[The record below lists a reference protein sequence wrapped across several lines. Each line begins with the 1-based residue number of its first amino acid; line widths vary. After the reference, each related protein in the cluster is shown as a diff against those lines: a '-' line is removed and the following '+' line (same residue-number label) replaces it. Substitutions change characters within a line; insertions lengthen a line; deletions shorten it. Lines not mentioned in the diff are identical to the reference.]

1 MTRSAIS
8 AGVMVGALLWA
19 AVDAQSVGLSVQA
32 SDAVTNEDDTTGDAV
47 GIDPRSGERRIHIEL
62 DHPRTNPHTGY
73 TVIPFFLSHGAEVA
87 IRAHTPAGRQ
97 VGELVNRY
105 LFRGRHKLFVRSEDI
120 GAAVLVL
127 TMRVDN
133 QSRVMTMIAW

>member
-1 MTRSAIS
+1 MPDT
-8 AGVMVGALLWA
+8 LP
-19 AVDAQSVGLSVQA
+19 
-32 SDAVTNEDDTTGDAV
+32 NEEDTTGDAV

-73 TVIPFFLSHGAEVA
+73 TVIAFFLSHGAEVA

-105 LFRGRHKLFVRSEDI
+105 LFRGRHKLFVRSEDT

-133 QSRVMTMIAW
+133 QSRVMTMIPW